1 MDILNQILEYRL
13 FEGTSYEFRFA
24 RLLGALAILFI
35 ARMIIWLLTK
45 RILPTYYR
53 RKGIDIGGQFAFN
66 QILKYVV
73 YVMAI
78 LSAVQSLGLNLTVLL
93 GGFAALAVGIGLGLQ
108 QTFND
113 FASGII
119 LLFERS
125 IEVGDVVEVDDQIGK
140 VLKIGLR
147 TCEVETRD
155 NKSIIVPNSK
165 LVTESAH
172 NWDHRSKEMRFF
184 VPLGVEYGTDPAV
197 VKKMLLEIADAH
209 PKVLK
214 NPGPAVRFVNFNNF
228 SLDFELWFWSLE
240 LMAIEDVKSDLN
252 FAIEKGIKKYEIGI
266 PFPRTDMHIFQDG
279 EINLGEA

>member
-1 MDILNQILEYRL
+1 MDFINQILEFRL
-13 FEGTSYEFRFA
+13 FEGSSYEFRVA
-24 RLLGALAILFI
+24 RLLGALVILVV
-35 ARMIIWLLTK
+35 ARFVVWLLTK
-45 RILPTYYR
+45 RLLPAYYR

-73 YVMAI
+73 YIMAI
-78 LSAVQSLGLNLTVLL
+78 LTAIQSLGINLTVLL

-125 IEVGDVVEVDDQIGK
+125 IEVGDVVEVDGQIGK
-140 VLKIGLR
+140 VLKIGMR

-172 NWDHRSKEMRFF
+172 NWDHRTKEMRFF
-184 VPLGVEYGTDPAV
+184 VPLGVEYGTDPDL
-197 VKKMLLEIADAH
+197 VKKMLLEVAEAH
-209 PKVLK
+209 PKVMK
-214 NPGPAVRFVNFNNF
+214 DPPPAVRFINFNNF

-252 FAIEKGIKKYEIGI
+252 FAIEKAIKKYGIEI
-266 PFPRTDMHIFQDG
+266 PFPRTDMHIFNEG
-279 EINLGEA
+279 NLDA

>member
-1 MDILNQILEYRL
+1 MEIINQILEYRL
-13 FEGTSYEFRFA
+13 FEGTSYEFRVA
-24 RLLGALAILFI
+24 RLLGAFAILFI
-35 ARMIIWLLTK
+35 ARILIWLITK
-45 RILPTYYR
+45 RILPSYYR
-53 RKGIDIGGQFAFN
+53 RKSIDIGGQFAFN
-66 QILKYVV
+66 QILKYVI
-73 YVMAI
+73 YVVAI
-78 LSAVQSLGLNLTVLL
+78 LTAIQSLGLNLTVLL

-113 FASGII
+113 FASGLI

-125 IEVGDVVEVDDQIGK
+125 IEVGDVVEVDGHIGK
-140 VLKIGLR
+140 VLKIGMR

-184 VPLGVEYGTDPAV
+184 VPLGVEYGTDPEV
-197 VKKMLLEIADAH
+197 VKKMLLEIAEAH
-209 PKVLK
+209 PKVME
-214 NPGPAVRFVNFNNF
+214 NPPPAVRFVNFNNF

-240 LMAIEDVKSDLN
+240 LMGIEDVKSDLN
-252 FAIEKGIKKYEIGI
+252 FAIEKAIKKYGIGI

-279 EINLGEA
+279 EINLGDG